1 MIKNIN
7 LEFYQFILL
16 IIMIFFTVYVWIKSI
31 IKCSDKNNLNYE
43 KIYNEN
49 KKLKK
54 YILYIQKYLNTNY
67 NTGYLN
73 NNLNTANY
81 NTNLNNLNTANY
93 NTGYL
98 NSNLKTSKYNTDKYN
113 IDKYNTDKYNTD
125 KYNTEYLNTT
135 NYNYNDKII
144 Y

>member
-31 IKCSDKNNLNYE
+31 IKCSNNNTYNCE

-54 YILYIQKYLNTNY
+54 YILYYQKYLNQSNKYNNY
-67 NTGYLN
+67 NK
-73 NNLNTANY
+73 NY
-81 NTNLNNLNTANY
+81 DTE
-93 NTGYL
+93 
-98 NSNLKTSKYNTDKYN
+98 N
-113 IDKYNTDKYNTD
+113 IMY
-125 KYNTEYLNTT
+125 
-135 NYNYNDKII
+135 
-144 Y
+144 

>member
-31 IKCSDKNNLNYE
+31 IKCSNNNTYNCE

-67 NTGYLN
+67 KNK
-73 NNLNTANY
+73 NY
-81 NTNLNNLNTANY
+81 NTAYLNTGHY
-93 NTGYL
+93 NTGHI
-98 NSNLKTSKYNTDKYN
+98 NTSKYNTS
-113 IDKYNTDKYNTD
+113 KYNTAHINTD
-125 KYNTEYLNTT
+125 Q
-135 NYNYNDKII
+135 YNYNNTNSNTNEKFF

>member
-16 IIMIFFTVYVWIKSI
+16 IIMIFLTVYVWIKSI
-31 IKCSDKNNLNYE
+31 IKCSNNTYNCE

-54 YILYIQKYLNTNY
+54 YILYYQKYLNQ
-67 NTGYLN
+67 
-73 NNLNTANY
+73 
-81 NTNLNNLNTANY
+81 
-93 NTGYL
+93 
-98 NSNLKTSKYNTDKYN
+98 SNKINKKYNYYN
-113 IDKYNTDKYNTD
+113 NEN
-125 KYNTEYLNTT
+125 
-135 NYNYNDKII
+135 II

>member
-31 IKCSDKNNLNYE
+31 IKCSNKNTFNCE

-49 KKLKK
+49 KKFKK

-67 NTGYLN
+67 KNK
-73 NNLNTANY
+73 NY
-81 NTNLNNLNTANY
+81 NTAYLNTGNY
-93 NTGYL
+93 NTGHI
-98 NSNLKTSKYNTDKYN
+98 NTGKYNTGN
-113 IDKYNTDKYNTD
+113 INTGKYNTGHINTD
-125 KYNTEYLNTT
+125 Q
-135 NYNYNDKII
+135 YNYNNTNTNTNEKFF